1 MLAKDESYQVS
12 GNKEKYVLM
21 TKLFR
26 LPYGEGTGIALRVN
40 MADKGGQEATRVLNI
55 NTCNCPG
62 SQYSCEE
69 QLVGAAGT
77 NTWVVLVIIILLI
90 FIGMIVIIVLV
101 WSHQKNKKDPYPLI
115 PDDEKNTGTII
126 HYPVNPGE
134 HDINHDIE
142 FKDIQPYT
150 KKPKR
155 VMGPDPA
162 DVSEFIR
169 NAKEQADNDPS
180 APPYDSLLTF
190 DYEGAGS
197 TAGSLSS
204 LCSATTDQSVDYN
217 YLHEWGPRF
226 QKLAEIYTY
235 EDQD

>member
-1 MLAKDESYQVS
+1 MQDGNDGTVVIYPTTNEDTKDDI
-12 GNKEKYVLM
+12 
-21 TKLFR
+21 KLIDTME
-26 LPYGEGTGIALRVN
+26 PYHR
-40 MADKGGQEATRVLNI
+40 
-55 NTCNCPG
+55 
-62 SQYSCEE
+62 
-69 QLVGAAGT
+69 
-77 NTWVVLVIIILLI
+77 
-90 FIGMIVIIVLV
+90 
-101 WSHQKNKKDPYPLI
+101 
-115 PDDEKNTGTII
+115 
-126 HYPVNPGE
+126 
-134 HDINHDIE
+134 
-142 FKDIQPYT
+142 
-150 KKPKR
+150 KPKP
-155 VMGPDPA
+155 VPGPDPA

-235 EDQD
+235 EDMD